1 MALIVHKYGGTSM
14 GSTERIRNVAK
25 RVAKWARAGHQM
37 VVVPS
42 AMSGETNR
50 LLGLA
55 KELSPDAATPAAMR
69 ELDMIA
75 ATGEQ
80 VSVGLLAIAL
90 QAEGLHAVS
99 YAGWQV
105 PITTDTAYTKARIA
119 SIDDARV
126 RADLAAGK
134 VVIITGF
141 QGIDADGNVTTLG
154 RGGSDTSAV
163 AVAAAMK
170 AAECLIYTDVD
181 GVYTTDPRIVPEAR
195 RLATISFE
203 EMLEMASLGSK
214 VLQIRS
220 VEFAGKYRV
229 PLRVLSSF
237 TPWDI
242 PIDEEAASG
251 TLITF
256 EEDANMEQAVV
267 SGIAFNR
274 DEAKISVLGVPDRPG
289 IAYQILGPVADANI
303 DIDVIIQNVSHDG
316 KTDFSFTVHRNDY
329 ARTLDLLKTKV
340 QPVTGA
346 AEVTGDP
353 KICKGRIVGIGMRSH
368 VGVASKMFRTLSEE
382 GINIQMISTSEIKTS
397 VVIDEKYMEL
407 AVRALHKAFELERR
421 QLPESAL
428 TAIAG

>member
-55 KELSPDAATPAAMR
+55 KELSPEKSTPELSR

-90 QAEGLHAVS
+90 QAEGMPSVS

-119 SIDDARV
+119 SIDDGRV
-126 RADLAAGK
+126 RSDLAQGK

-141 QGIDADGNVTTLG
+141 QGVDPDGNVTTLG

-170 AAECLIYTDVD
+170 ADECLIYTDVD

-195 RLATISFE
+195 RLRTISFE

-242 PIDEEAASG
+242 AIDEESRSG

-256 EEDANMEQAVV
+256 EEDVNMEQALV
-267 SGIAFNR
+267 SGIAFSR
-274 DEAKISVLGVPDRPG
+274 DEAKVSLLGVPDRPG
-289 IAYQILGPVADANI
+289 IAYQILGPVAEANI

-329 ARTLDLLKTKV
+329 ARTLDLLKTQV

-346 AEVTGDP
+346 AQVTGDP
-353 KICKGRIVGIGMRSH
+353 KICKVSIVGIGMRSH
-368 VGVASKMFRTLSEE
+368 VGVASTMFRTLSEE

-407 AVRALHKAFELERR
+407 AVRALHKAFGLE
-421 QLPESAL
+421 QA
-428 TAIAG
+428 AA

>member
-55 KELSPDAATPAAMR
+55 KELAPAVPDDKVCR
-69 ELDMIA
+69 ELDMLA
-75 ATGEQ
+75 STGEQ
-80 VSVGLLAIAL
+80 VSVGLLALAL
-90 QAEGLHAVS
+90 QAEGMDAIS

-105 PITTDTAYTKARIA
+105 PVRTNSAYTKARIE
-119 SIDDARV
+119 SIDDVKV
-126 RADLAAGK
+126 RADLNAGR

-141 QGIDADGNVTTLG
+141 QGIDDKGHITTLG

-163 AVAAAMK
+163 AVAAAIK
-170 AAECLIYTDVD
+170 ADECLIYTDVD
-181 GVYTTDPRIVPEAR
+181 GVYTTDPRVVPEAR
-195 RLATISFE
+195 RLSTVSFE
-203 EMLEMASLGSK
+203 EMLEMASMGSK

-220 VEFAGKYRV
+220 VEFAGKYKV

-242 PIDEEAASG
+242 PIEEEAASG

-256 EEDANMEQAVV
+256 EEDEKMEQAVV

-274 DEAKISVLGVPDRPG
+274 DEAKISILGVPDKPG
-289 IAYQILGPVADANI
+289 IAFHILGAVAEANI
-303 DIDVIIQNVSHDG
+303 EVDVIIQNVSHEG

-329 ARTLDLLKTKV
+329 ARTVDVLKSKV
-340 QPVTGA
+340 LPTLGTDRL
-346 AEVTGDP
+346 EGDTR
-353 KICKGRIVGIGMRSH
+353 ICKVSIVGIGMRSH
-368 VGVASKMFRTLSEE
+368 VGIASKMFRALSEE

-407 AVRALHKAFELERR
+407 AVRALHRAFDLD
-421 QLPESAL
+421 QPAS
-428 TAIAG
+428 